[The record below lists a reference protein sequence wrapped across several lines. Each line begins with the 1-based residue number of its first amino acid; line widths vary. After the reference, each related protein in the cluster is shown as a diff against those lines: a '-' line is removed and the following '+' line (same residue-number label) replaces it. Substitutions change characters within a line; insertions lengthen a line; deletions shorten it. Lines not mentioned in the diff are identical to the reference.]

1 MCTSGGDASTQAV
14 LVGGNKPSGGKG
26 AEAVVAVPVM
36 TGELAELV
44 LGVVDLASLQDRLM
58 HIMWSA
64 TQSAMKEDG
73 AYGMVLVRCTVKMEC
88 TVLAFYQECC
98 AVGLV
103 GTVWALRS
111 PSFLA
116 SAGSRLRVSRA

>member
-1 MCTSGGDASTQAV
+1 VFTNVYAGLAVVCTSGGDASTQAV

-36 TGELAELV
+36 TVELAEIV
-44 LGVVDLASLQDRLM
+44 LGLVDLASLQDRLM

-73 AYGMVLVRCTVKMEC
+73 A
-88 TVLAFYQECC
+88 
-98 AVGLV
+98 
-103 GTVWALRS
+103 
-111 PSFLA
+111 
-116 SAGSRLRVSRA
+116 